1 MLVFPQPMEITRA
14 TAISYHVV
22 IALLGR
28 TQETEIYVGKSARR
42 HRSLTG

>member
-14 TAISYHVV
+14 IAISYHVV

-28 TQETEIYVGKSARR
+28 TAMSATRR
-42 HRSLTG
+42 A